1 MKLRINESQMLTEGP
16 GAGYTINW
24 TFDKLI
30 KVNNCKVK
38 AVTEDS
44 WWGDGYFIID
54 FSDVD
59 IDITV
64 DVTGYWSYYY
74 GSNEEL
80 SNVSAKITDLRL
92 EGITDLSGI
101 YDYDYD
107 EYDYQEAVN
116 ALYNMSA
123 EQLQRL
129 INNNVGFGSFEY
141 NYGGGYMHST
151 FDGQIAEIDETTTDD
166 GVSFTAYIE
175 DKEVNDWI
183 DKCVLG
189 ENGYREYC
197 LFDDNREPIDDEYFE
212 NEDEAIERADEFVN
226 SVAYDGNEITVVC
239 DYYTTFFNGDS
250 DLTDSETVTTVY
262 RDYDED

>member
-16 GAGYTINW
+16 GAGYTISWLLYKILN
-24 TFDKLI
+24 
-30 KVNNCKVK
+30 VNSCKVK
-38 AVTEDS
+38 AVTEDD

-54 FSDVD
+54 FSDID
-59 IDITV
+59 IDIIV
-64 DVTGYWSYYY
+64 NILGYHSYYY
-74 GSNEEL
+74 GSDEHL
-80 SNVSAKITDLRL
+80 YDIPAKITDLRL
-92 EGITDLSGI
+92 EGVSDLSGI

-107 EYDYQEAVN
+107 EYNYQDAVN
-116 ALYNMSA
+116 ALYNMNA
-123 EQLQRL
+123 EQLKKL
-129 INNNVGFGSFEY
+129 LDNNIRFGSFEY

-166 GVSFTAYIE
+166 DTTFTAYIE
-175 DKEVNDWI
+175 DKEVNNWI

-189 ENGYREYC
+189 ENRYREYC
-197 LFDDNREPIDDEYFE
+197 LLDDNREPIDDEYFE
-212 NEDEAIERADEFVN
+212 DEDEAIERANEFVN

-262 RDYDED
+262 RDEE